1 MKTAET
7 VALLPVACGVPGGML
22 RRKTE
27 RIRIAGR
34 RLSERKPAICADPE
48 GALRRV
54 ERYRAGR
61 TFLPLRCRRP
71 SAA

>member
-1 MKTAET
+1 METAKT
-7 VALLPVACGVPGGML
+7 VALFPVTCGML